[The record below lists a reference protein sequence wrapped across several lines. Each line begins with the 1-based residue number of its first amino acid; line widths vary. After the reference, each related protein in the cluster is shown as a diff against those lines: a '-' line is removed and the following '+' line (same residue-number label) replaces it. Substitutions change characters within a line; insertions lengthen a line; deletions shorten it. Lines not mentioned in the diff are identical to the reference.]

1 MAVNTVQG
9 RSVSCVPEQ
18 VGWPYG
24 FQVQWCTAVPLQHGC
39 LCLCTG
45 VVVYTVFYVSSN
57 LGLHASCPLCSH
69 QQHDEQISGCHR
81 RRRSTWRAASRPR

>member
-45 VVVYTVFYVSSN
+45 VVVYTFLCVFQLRIACFMPS
-57 LGLHASCPLCSH
+57 LLP
-69 QQHDEQISGCHR
+69 
-81 RRRSTWRAASRPR
+81 STT